1 MIGVNPGLPVF
12 FCAFPSV
19 PIVRVESSRFTQR
32 GFIVS
37 ATGEI
42 IGIRKKSLCGQRRAF
57 ILIVDPVSASKV
69 RRYIPQ
75 ISRTS
80 IQDWLKGLK
89 RWAFLITNVSRILVV
104 SPGVWN
110 RVVQRRFLGRQFS
123 LDASCLRRIPTNC
136 KRQTFSHTGRFRH

>member
-1 MIGVNPGLPVF
+1 VIGVNPGLPVF

-42 IGIRKKSLCGQRRAF
+42 IGIREKSLCGERRAF

-69 RRYIPQ
+69 RRS
-75 ISRTS
+75 ISKIGRPP
-80 IQDWLKGLK
+80 IQDRLKELK
-89 RWAFLITNVSRILVV
+89 RWAFLITNVSPYSWSLPRLYHKQPSLGDSGYLVEP
-104 SPGVWN
+104 SA
-110 RVVQRRFLGRQFS
+110 
-123 LDASCLRRIPTNC
+123 D
-136 KRQTFSHTGRFRH
+136 